1 MAEMEHQTARDTKHF
16 EEAHNGSP
24 GTGRPLNDYSGETRP
39 GELKYCGE
47 HCSRLPVA
55 AFAGRRA

>member
-1 MAEMEHQTARDTKHF
+1 MITPD
-16 EEAHNGSP
+16 
-24 GTGRPLNDYSGETRP
+24 ETRP

-47 HCSRLPVA
+47 YCSRLPVA